1 MLDLLKP
8 RLGNRFQIACAQV
21 IKLKNVPRGLVIL
34 AGVLAV
40 VLSAPARAADLFL
53 NDEPEVYAAIDKLNA
68 MGYLPGFLANTRPY
82 SMQAVRAAAGAASRE
97 SLPAG
102 FDGEVLRWLLSYS
115 APKTMG
121 RVTAAISRSDAR
133 FLPPN
138 NEGVPR
144 PEGWA
149 GTAAVALREETTPNS
164 SAQFRAASFRGEGD
178 DDGNRLLDTSIEA
191 GYKYASV
198 QAGKI
203 STWYGPGRN
212 GALILTNNAAPYPG
226 VRIRN
231 PEPIPITGWFS
242 FLGNVQ
248 YDLFAARMEKKP
260 QFSHST
266 LVGMRLAARPKPWLE
281 VGASRVLHYGG
292 EGRSNGFS
300 EFLTDFKGSNNPSD
314 RSNTLAGYD
323 ITLTLPFRF
332 QPVQVYWDRA
342 GEGDNRLLGTGL
354 PWPSQWGNILGLYF
368 PRVLGESRLDLR
380 AEYADNFSGYAR
392 TANWYSHGAYPH
404 FYRGDVLGHSMGGDS
419 RDWVFESRYFFLPS
433 TFASASYEKILHDGD
448 IQPSIGF
455 PGERRTRYSVGLTGW
470 LAKSWRG
477 EAHASMGR
485 VTGQGGVPGSRGT
498 DFSAFVAVSYQ
509 ISSSPPSS
517 LSSYP

>member
-1 MLDLLKP
+1 
-8 RLGNRFQIACAQV
+8 LGNRFQIACAQV
-21 IKLKNVPRGLVIL
+21 IKLKNVPRGFVIL

-121 RVTAAISRSDAR
+121 RVTAAISHSDAR

-149 GTAAVALREETTPNS
+149 GTAAVALREETTPTLS
-164 SAQFRAASFRGEGD
+164 GQFRAASFRGEGD

-191 GYKYASV
+191 GTKYAFV

-498 DFSAFVAVSYQ
+498 DFSAFLAVSYQ

-517 LSSYP
+517 LSSFP

>member
-1 MLDLLKP
+1 
-8 RLGNRFQIACAQV
+8 LGNRFQIACAQV
-21 IKLKNVPRGLVIL
+21 IKLKNVPRGIVIL

-40 VLSAPARAADLFL
+40 ILSAPARAADLFL
-53 NDEPEVYAAIDKLNA
+53 NDEPEVYAAIDKLIA

-82 SMQAVRAAAGAASRE
+82 SMQAVRAAAGAPPGNPCPLGSTGR
-97 SLPAG
+97 SFAG
-102 FDGEVLRWLLSYS
+102 FILS

-121 RVTAAISRSDAR
+121 RVTAAISHSDAR

-149 GTAAVALREETTPNS
+149 GTAAVALREETTPTLS
-164 SAQFRAASFRGEGD
+164 GQFRAASFRGEGD

-248 YDLFAARMEKKP
+248 YDLFAARMEEKP

-266 LVGMRLAARPKPWLE
+266 LVGMRLAARPSPGWRSAPRAFCITAGREKQ
-281 VGASRVLHYGG
+281 RVL
-292 EGRSNGFS
+292 RV
-300 EFLTDFKGSNNPSD
+300 PD
-314 RSNTLAGYD
+314 RLQGAT
-323 ITLTLPFRF
+323 TLPTEATRW
-332 QPVQVYWDRA
+332 P
-342 GEGDNRLLGTGL
+342 GTT
-354 PWPSQWGNILGLYF
+354 
-368 PRVLGESRLDLR
+368 SR
-380 AEYADNFSGYAR
+380 
-392 TANWYSHGAYPH
+392 
-404 FYRGDVLGHSMGGDS
+404 
-419 RDWVFESRYFFLPS
+419 
-433 TFASASYEKILHDGD
+433 
-448 IQPSIGF
+448 
-455 PGERRTRYSVGLTGW
+455 
-470 LAKSWRG
+470 
-477 EAHASMGR
+477 
-485 VTGQGGVPGSRGT
+485 
-498 DFSAFVAVSYQ
+498 
-509 ISSSPPSS
+509 
-517 LSSYP
+517 